1 MSSEVKGLDFERLTR
16 ANYQT
21 WIEKV
26 KDYVL
31 ALDDEN
37 AVTMWED
44 YVWMR
49 PADAG
54 ADVKDPV
61 DEKDWQEANNA
72 QARKARRVHNQAFAY
87 IRRHLSDEIF
97 KTTLRIKTSVP
108 ALLRHIRRYW
118 HDHSPIDRASL
129 RTQLDGMKLG
139 QYKDMEQYIVEF
151 KNLVNECRDY
161 KIGIVQNDEDALYQ
175 FESGLPSAWQ
185 TTKTIRLA
193 QNLDLEK
200 ALTFYKNIARE
211 DKTLPGAIGGSSKS
225 GPDRAHPT
233 TEVCRNFTGQVH
245 AKELSIRSPR

>member
-97 KTTLRIKTSVP
+97 KTQ
-108 ALLRHIRRYW
+108 
-118 HDHSPIDRASL
+118 D
-129 RTQLDGMKLG
+129 
-139 QYKDMEQYIVEF
+139 
-151 KNLVNECRDY
+151 NLVPFSVDVLLTSSKNAGR
-161 KIGIVQNDEDALYQ
+161 GW
-175 FESGLPSAWQ
+175 FSQ
-185 TTKTIRLA
+185 TFLA
-193 QNLDLEK
+193 QAQKIEPKNK
-200 ALTFYKNIARE
+200 QIKQALQFA
-211 DKTLPGAIGGSSKS
+211 
-225 GPDRAHPT
+225 
-233 TEVCRNFTGQVH
+233 EVRMTQEMRKRMQG
-245 AKELSIRSPR
+245 